1 MKKSLLFVTTIL
13 LIGVIVFGGCSVKRI
28 APDTSVNDSVS
39 TEESDVNTSQDS
51 FTLLVYICG
60 SDLESRFGEA
70 SANIAEM
77 QAAEI
82 SPDINV
88 IVQTGGSKRW
98 KDVEISAQSTDRF
111 LIKDGDKELIDR
123 NTIKQNF
130 GESQTLAD
138 FIKFGVEQYP
148 ADQYGLILWNHG
160 AGSIKGV
167 CFDSNFENDGLTLP
181 EIKDALSS
189 TQEVLGKKFEFIGFD
204 ACLMATYDMASILKS
219 YANYMIASEELEP
232 LSGWYYTTLIS
243 NLGEESFYTDVLDS
257 YADKQSAKATYTL
270 SVINL
275 SEMEKADAV
284 VEEIARQIDYNLSSV
299 GKALSEGKE
308 FGAKGESDSGTNL
321 FDLGLIADSLGID
334 YDFSSFITKVN
345 GAAHEGATGM
355 SLYFPTEQADLLTEY
370 EEICQNS
377 LYMEFLIDYLH
388 FKPDRTIVF
397 DNMGYDDN
405 GCLSFILSDFSEQ
418 YVQSV
423 GYELHSFAGSEE
435 TQKLY
440 CVGTDNDVSFAEG
453 IYTVKF
459 QGNWVFMND
468 VMLHTDV
475 YEEKDTHT
483 IFSAP
488 VKINGELC
496 NFLFTYFKPTQS
508 IQVEGYVLE
517 SDLSSRIHDISDG
530 MKLTILYEDPFSEDG
545 QLYYEEGTITWS
557 EDIDLSI
564 KKLKPGYYQYI
575 PYVVDIYGRVYYGYT
590 AIVYFDGE
598 NSTIDSIKAG

>member
-1 MKKSLLFVTTIL
+1 MKKSLLLVTTIL
-13 LIGVIVFGGCSVKRI
+13 LISVIVFGCCSVKRT
-28 APDTSVNDSVS
+28 APGTSVNDSAS
-39 TEESDVNTSQDS
+39 TEESDINTSQDS
-51 FTLLVYICG
+51 FTLLVYLCG

-77 QAAEI
+77 QAAEF
-82 SPDINV
+82 SPNINV
-88 IVQTGGSKRW
+88 IVQTGGSQYW
-98 KDVEISAQSTDRF
+98 KDIEISAQSTDRF
-111 LIKDGDKELIDR
+111 LIKDGDKQLIDR
-123 NTIKQNF
+123 NTVKQNF

-160 AGSIKGV
+160 SGSIKGV
-167 CFDSNFENDGLTLP
+167 CFDANFENDGLTLP
-181 EIKDALSS
+181 EIKDALAS
-189 TQEVLGKKFEFIGFD
+189 TQDVLGKKFEFIGLD

-232 LSGWYYTTLIS
+232 LSGWDYTTLIS
-243 NLGEESFYTDVLDS
+243 SLGKESFYTDVLDS

-284 VEEIARQIDYNLSSV
+284 VEEIARQIDYNLSYV

-308 FGAKGESDSGTNL
+308 FGAKGESRSGTNL

-345 GAAHEGATGM
+345 GAAHESAMGM

-370 EEICQNS
+370 KEICQNS
-377 LYMEFLIDYLH
+377 LYMDFLIDYLY
-388 FKPDRTIVF
+388 FKPESTIVF

-405 GCLSFILSDFSEQ
+405 GCMSFILSDFSEQ

-453 IYTVKF
+453 IYTVNF

-517 SDLSSRIHDISDG
+517 SDLSSRVHDISDG

-575 PYVVDIYGRVYYGYT
+575 PYVVDIYGNVYCGNT
-590 AIVYFDGE
+590 AVVYFDGE
-598 NSTIDSIKAG
+598 KSTMDSIRAG

>member
-1 MKKSLLFVTTIL
+1 MKKSLLLVTTIL
-13 LIGVIVFGGCSVKRI
+13 LTGVIVFGGCSVKRT
-28 APDTSVNDSVS
+28 APGTSVNDSGS
-39 TEESDVNTSQDS
+39 TEESDINTSLDS
-51 FTLLVYICG
+51 FTLLVYLCG

-77 QAAEI
+77 QAAEF
-82 SPDINV
+82 SPNINV
-88 IVQTGGSKRW
+88 IVQTGGSQHW
-98 KDVEISAQSTDRF
+98 KDIEISAQSTDRF
-111 LIKDGDKELIDR
+111 LIKDGDKQLIDR
-123 NTIKQNF
+123 NTVKQNF

-138 FIKFGVEQYP
+138 FIKFGAEQYP

-160 AGSIKGV
+160 SGSIKGV
-167 CFDSNFENDGLTLP
+167 CFDANFENDGLTLP
-181 EIKDALSS
+181 EIKDALAS
-189 TQEVLGKKFEFIGFD
+189 TQDVLGKKFEFIGLD

-232 LSGWYYTTLIS
+232 LSGWDYKTLIS
-243 NLGEESFYTDVLDS
+243 SLGKESFYTDVLDS

-284 VEEIARQIDYNLSSV
+284 VEEIARQIDYNLSYV

-308 FGAKGESDSGTNL
+308 FGAKGESRSGTNL

-345 GAAHEGATGM
+345 GTAHESATGM
-355 SLYFPTEQADLLTEY
+355 SLYFPTEQAILLTEY
-370 EEICQNS
+370 KEICQNS
-377 LYMEFLIDYLH
+377 LYMDFLIDYLY
-388 FKPDRTIVF
+388 FKPESTIVF

-405 GCLSFILSDFSEQ
+405 GCMSFILSDFSEQ

-453 IYTVKF
+453 IYTVNF

-475 YEEKDTHT
+475 YEEKDKHT

-517 SDLSSRIHDISDG
+517 SDLSSRVHDISDG
-530 MKLTILYEDPFSEDG
+530 MKLAILYEDPFSEDG

-575 PYVVDIYGRVYYGYT
+575 PYVVDIYGNVYCGNT
-590 AIVYFDGE
+590 AVVYFDGVK
-598 NSTIDSIKAG
+598 STMDSIRAG